1 MCHVWNR
8 HSATDLCNKGRWARL
23 RLLRVLSL
31 WSTDCEK
38 SNVQIGE
45 LFRLEWP
52 KIKAESDLI
61 SHTEHLKPGLE
72 GRDCLLAAPRSD
84 ECLACFNRMDKNI
97 LMMEKAYEAFNHTL
111 RRFDCTIA
119 VDASSAT
126 RPFSP
131 NGTCEDC
138 KMWYRKWLL
147 VQLLDIWHEPPCI
160 NWCYYAQLACPHI
173 ASSRQVDYAGQPSF
187 FCRDLKVSK
196 NIDDYGPGYCKCFH
210 PCDLER
216 TPPEA
221 PKWYEKNKNR
231 ISTIRQYDFFAS
243 NEHCWARK
251 RICDAEKLF
260 EESAIDGLNNL
271 SKTTTTSSTTTTTLD
286 SQSSSVMVF
295 SKYFIV
301 F

>member
-1 MCHVWNR
+1 MDMVIKENKNKINAINSILIDDNNGSQGPDIDDPGGGGGSDNGNNVVIVRENPLLRHRRVVYQQKSDNKMCHVWNR

-187 FCRDLKVSK
+187 FCRGTFTFIFIASDFETILFLEF
-196 NIDDYGPGYCKCFH
+196 NI
-210 PCDLER
+210 
-216 TPPEA
+216 
-221 PKWYEKNKNR
+221 
-231 ISTIRQYDFFAS
+231 
-243 NEHCWARK
+243 
-251 RICDAEKLF
+251 LF
-260 EESAIDGLNNL
+260 
-271 SKTTTTSSTTTTTLD
+271 
-286 SQSSSVMVF
+286 
-295 SKYFIV
+295 
-301 F
+301 